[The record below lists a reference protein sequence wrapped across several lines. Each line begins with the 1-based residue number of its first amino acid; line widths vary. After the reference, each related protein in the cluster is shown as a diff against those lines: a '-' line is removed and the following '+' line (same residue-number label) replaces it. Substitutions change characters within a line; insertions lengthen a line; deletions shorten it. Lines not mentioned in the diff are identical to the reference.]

1 MGCPL
6 HGGASGVSV
15 PYGNVQATPAEQG
28 ATETGRP
35 SFRDIGALCFV
46 PTRLFTTRVGLT
58 DTAGLE
64 SEWAK
69 APYCPSLRVS
79 TDSVPQLF
87 DTGPSTPA
95 ARRRPEGPRGLSF
108 MSSWSDVCASFRN
121 QPSVSVWPSLIDQ
134 GTAISGKLI
143 IKTGRWGLKKLKGL
157 LTFRRQGNK
166 GYISAPIR
174 VA

>member
-1 MGCPL
+1 MRTPCLFKVGCPL

-69 APYCPSLRVS
+69 APYCPSLRGKHG
-79 TDSVPQLF
+79 F
-87 DTGPSTPA
+87 RPA
-95 ARRRPEGPRGLSF
+95 ALRHRT
-108 MSSWSDVCASFRN
+108 VY
-121 QPSVSVWPSLIDQ
+121 
-134 GTAISGKLI
+134 
-143 IKTGRWGLKKLKGL
+143 TGS
-157 LTFRRQGNK
+157 T
-166 GYISAPIR
+166 
-174 VA
+174 